1 MSQHTKTIKVVI
13 CEDGITAKEVNPFGS
28 TAPKY
33 NTSITDGRAYDY
45 LNWKQA
51 ESQRKVYK
59 ISHLCDENEC
69 AEIRESWKPSCKVKP
84 GTTHEAIVLDDQHVK
99 IV

>member
-13 CEDGITAKEVNPFGS
+13 CEDGVTAMTVNPIPPFWER
-28 TAPKY
+28 KE
-33 NTSITDGRAYDY
+33 DY
-45 LNWKQA
+45 REA
-51 ESQRKVYK
+51 ENQRKVYK